1 MPSLPSFLT
10 RHRWPLWLL
19 AALVLLYGL
28 YVALAYLYLP
38 GKLKDVVQTDVAQ
51 MLGREITVE
60 KIAFNPFALA
70 LTVDNFSIADRP
82 QQPLLAW
89 QRVFVDLGA
98 WGSLFGWQVKLEGL
112 QLDGPQI
119 AIERRKADFNFSD
132 ILQRLATNSV
142 APEAEAAEE
151 TPGKPLA
158 IRIDDIRIR
167 DGRFSIDDTSG
178 SKPARSEVD
187 NIDIGVQNLYL
198 ATGDDRLN
206 PFHVRAKVPGGGS
219 LDLSGEYRADPL
231 QVNCALKADG
241 IRLAKFA
248 DFVENQIP
256 LKVAGGTLGF
266 SLQLQMTQQEKALQ
280 VLLRGGQ
287 VELADLALDDSVTE
301 PPLLRAG
308 KISVSGIE
316 LDLAQQDV
324 KVAQVRF
331 DGIASHLW
339 RDAQGVLRFAPLLPP
354 TTEDKAAA
362 SAPATSSAQENNPWK
377 VQIADVQLAG
387 SSLTFLDQTNGM
399 AAQQTLSDVSLQLK
413 DVRLDDGAQVPLT
426 LSARLNDSG
435 SLQLSGNLTPSP
447 FALQLQ
453 YQLQA
458 LSLLPFNPYVQ
469 ASTHLQLQR
478 GELDVTG
485 DLRQDAGDAA
495 PMTLN
500 MKVDVRDL
508 AGNDTR
514 TGKSLLQ
521 WQALT
526 LNPLQLDLKAKH
538 LSIDNVTLVKP
549 DLSVEIAADR
559 QVNLATLMRPSAETE
574 SGSTADP
581 AAESEQP
588 WQFSIGQVRVEKGNT
603 RLRDDSIKPAFKT
616 SLTAL
621 DVSLGELRSSG
632 GKPVPLELQAKL
644 DRYAP
649 LSIKGTL
656 APLDKQPGFIISNR
670 LQGLD
675 MPSLSPYTGTYIG
688 HTLRSGKL
696 AIESR
701 YELKERQLNG
711 KSHIVA
717 RNLYLG
723 DPVASEQAVDAP
735 VALGLALLRDNRG
748 VIDLDLAVSGN
759 LDDPGFSVF
768 GLVGKALLNI
778 LVKAATSP
786 FQLLGSLAGGRED
799 LGEIEF
805 TAGSAQLDDA
815 GQEKLQQLAKALAE
829 RSEIGLN
836 INGNALMADD
846 GPALQRQRVMEQVA
860 AERRKPA
867 DAFDPANWL
876 EDEDNRDEL
885 EDLAD
890 DLDLADADDREDAL
904 RKSQPELKDA
914 ALQQRVFQ
922 QMWADVATRQS
933 LTPQD
938 LQELAEQRA
947 QAIKQFL
954 VENASFDHERID
966 LPAIAASGLTGRIC
980 TLALEPQ

>member
-1 MPSLPSFLT
+1 MPSLPAFLT
-10 RHRWPLWLL
+10 RRRWPLWLL
-19 AALVLLYGL
+19 AVLVLLYGL

-70 LTVDNFSIADRP
+70 LTVENFSIADRP

-98 WGSLFGWQVKLEGL
+98 WGSLFGWQVKLEGV
-112 QLDGPQI
+112 QLDGPHI
-119 AIERRKADFNFSD
+119 AIERRKTDFNFSD
-132 ILQRLATNSV
+132 ILHRLATNSA
-142 APEAEAAEE
+142 APEPQAAEE

-158 IRIDDIRIR
+158 IRIDDIRIL
-167 DGRFSIDDTSG
+167 DGIFSIDDTSG

-206 PFHVRAKVPGGGS
+206 PFHVRAKVPGGGA
-219 LDLSGEYRADPL
+219 LDLSGEYRVDPL
-231 QVNCALKADG
+231 QVNCALKANG

-248 DFVENQIP
+248 DFVENQVP

-266 SLQLQMTQQEKALQ
+266 SLQLQMTQQERVLQ
-280 VLLRGGQ
+280 VLLRDGQ

-308 KISVSGIE
+308 KISANGIE

-331 DGIASHLW
+331 DSIDSHLW
-339 RDAQGVLRFAPLLPP
+339 RDAQGVLRFAPLLP
-354 TTEDKAAA
+354 
-362 SAPATSSAQENNPWK
+362 APAADNATAPASSPAQEKNPWK

-399 AAQQTLSDVSLQLK
+399 AAQQTLSDLSLQLK
-413 DVRLDDGAQVPLT
+413 DVRLEEGAQVPLT
-426 LSARLNDSG
+426 LTARLNDSG
-435 SLQLSGNLTPSP
+435 TLQLNGNLTPSP

-469 ASTHLQLQR
+469 ASTHLQLLS
-478 GELDVTG
+478 GELDVNG
-485 DLRQDAGDAA
+485 DLNMPAGDEA

-526 LNPLQLDLKAKH
+526 LNPLQLDLKAKR
-538 LSIDNVTLVKP
+538 LSIDNVTLAKP
-549 DLSVEIAADR
+549 DLTVEIAADK
-559 QVNLATLMRPSAETE
+559 QVNLATLMKPFAEKE
-574 SGSTADP
+574 ADSTADP
-581 AAESEQP
+581 AAEPEQP
-588 WQFSIGQVRVEKGNT
+588 WQFSIGQIRVEQGNT
-603 RLRDDSIKPAFKT
+603 RLRDDSINPVFKT
-616 SLTAL
+616 SLTAM

-632 GKPVPLELQAKL
+632 GKPVPFELQAKL

-656 APLDKQPGFIISNR
+656 APLDQQPGFIITNR

-696 AIESR
+696 VIESR

-723 DPVASEQAVDAP
+723 DPVASELAVDAP
-735 VALGLALLRDNRG
+735 VGLGLALLRDNRG

-805 TAGSAQLDDA
+805 AAGSAQLDDA
-815 GQEKLQQLAKALAE
+815 GQEKLRQLAKALAE

-836 INGNALMADD
+836 VNGNALMAED
-846 GPALQRQRVMEQVA
+846 GPALQRQRVMELVA
-860 AERRKPA
+860 AERGKPA
-867 DAFDPANWL
+867 DSFDPANWL
-876 EDEDNRDEL
+876 DDEDNRDEL

-890 DLDLADADDREDAL
+890 DLDLADADDREDEL
-904 RKSQPELKDA
+904 RKSQPDLQDA
-914 ALQQRVFQ
+914 ALQQAVFQ
-922 QMWADVATRQS
+922 LMWADVAARQS
-933 LTPQD
+933 VAQQELK
-938 LQELAEQRA
+938 ELAEQRA

-954 VENASFDHERID
+954 VEEASFDHERID
-966 LPAIAASGLTGRIC
+966 LPVTAAGGLSGRIC
-980 TLALEPQ
+980 ALALEPQ